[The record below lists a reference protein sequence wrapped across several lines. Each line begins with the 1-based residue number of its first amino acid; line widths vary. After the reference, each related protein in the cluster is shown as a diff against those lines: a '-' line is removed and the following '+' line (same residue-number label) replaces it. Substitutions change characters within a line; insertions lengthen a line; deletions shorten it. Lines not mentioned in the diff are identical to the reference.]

1 LYAPLFLPL
10 PPLKPS
16 PQPNTLPQVT
26 IQPFRKELDRVI
38 ATYLIDDAPRQLNL
52 SDHEQ
57 KAALHALSFTT
68 HPSAFRLVARQVED
82 SLRQQA
88 HPNFIRWSI
97 CNGNPAR
104 VTFAQGL
111 GVGMVLAGL
120 VVAVLLTLSG
130 AGRGYRALAAV
141 AWVVGFATMVAGWKG
156 MVRSFSFFLSFFS
169 PSPLSLCYGL
179 KLTYMLLLNKKRLAN
194 RTTTKQ
200 CVVLHGLHHRHIRP
214 WELFVSELDGDE
226 DDLVHT
232 TKGSFDSFGSA
243 NSYEDEPWVVR
254 YRRRNIVR
262 KVFDR
267 QVWVEEPALRQVQD
281 TIFVQSIL
289 FGVVCAG
296 LLTAVF
302 VAVPGG
308 DLF

>member
-1 LYAPLFLPL
+1 
-10 PPLKPS
+10 
-16 PQPNTLPQVT
+16 
-26 IQPFRKELDRVI
+26 
-38 ATYLIDDAPRQLNL
+38 
-52 SDHEQ
+52 
-57 KAALHALSFTT
+57 
-68 HPSAFRLVARQVED
+68 
-82 SLRQQA
+82 
-88 HPNFIRWSI
+88 
-97 CNGNPAR
+97 
-104 VTFAQGL
+104 
-111 GVGMVLAGL
+111 VLAGL
-120 VVAVLLTLSG
+120 VAAVVLTLSG

-141 AWVVGFATMVAGWKG
+141 AWEVGFATMVAGWKG
-156 MVRSFSFFLSFFS
+156 MVRFLFFS
-169 PSPLSLCYGL
+169 LHFPPTCLCLFAFGQGERDW
-179 KLTYMLLLNKKRLAN
+179 LTEQNK
-194 RTTTKQ
+194 KQ

-214 WELFVSELDGDE
+214 WELFVSELEGDE

-232 TKGSFDSFGSA
+232 AKGSFDSFGAA

-267 QVWVEEPALRQVQD
+267 EVWVEEPALRQVQD